1 MKSIRENE
9 LHYQQWILTVIDVE
23 MVGIPNWHIVILVC
37 SLDNGSVETYLGRV
51 HPIVLKYT
59 TIFIYICRLNT
70 TYCNDIIADQFRFY
84 KPILKPYTLLGTEE
98 WRVLLIQ
105 YIKLYLINMYI
116 VKIYCGIRIFLYVI
130 YSYFGL
136 VSLSLLIVCSL

>member
-1 MKSIRENE
+1 
-9 LHYQQWILTVIDVE
+9 

-70 TYCNDIIADQFRFY
+70 TSFNNIIGDRFRSY
-84 KPILKPYTLLGTEE
+84 KTILRPYTLLGTEE

-116 VKIYCGIRIFLYVI
+116 VKIYCCGIPVFRYVI
-130 YSYFGL
+130 YNFFVL
-136 VSLSLLIVCSL
+136 VSLSLLTNLTDILRIIDYKLLISSN